1 MTKNEL
7 QQRTAKVKAA
17 MSVASTALDDKTA
30 LNAIAIFPMWN
41 TDSEYAVGNRVQHK
55 NKLYKCVQAH
65 TAQSGWSPDI
75 IPALWAEVSVDEWPK
90 WKQPTGAHDAYN
102 TGDKCSYNGRH
113 YVCLINGNV
122 YTPDIYGW
130 ESVNG

>member
-1 MTKNEL
+1 MKPRCLSVTKNEL

-55 NKLYKCVQAH
+55 N
-65 TAQSGWSPDI
+65 
-75 IPALWAEVSVDEWPK
+75 
-90 WKQPTGAHDAYN
+90 N
-102 TGDKCSYNGRH
+102 TNSKN
-113 YVCLINGNV
+113 NK
-122 YTPDIYGW
+122 TT
-130 ESVNG
+130 